1 MFSLW
6 ITQRSH
12 LFVIEKMAQLI
23 DFEQISTY
31 FYLDLN
37 ALWTEEERR
46 HITSWLT
53 CQSGLPW
60 SSRKQV
66 ICVPTQKW
74 DKEWNDIF
82 MNSAWDICFQPLG
95 RKDGPRLHPMAL
107 CSSHRRRQLPRCVL
121 RVTSQCRQR
130 ETSQIKRSLRYEIVK
145 IGLAILPSLPRTLS
159 ASMCN
164 LILEQGS
171 RTNPTLIRTG
181 WWGWILFI
189 LAPNSVGLVS
199 NQFDCWSYSE
209 WLLRRPQIR

>member
-23 DFEQISTY
+23 DFEQILTY

-37 ALWTEEERR
+37 ALWTEERR
-46 HITSWLT
+46 HITCWLT

-60 SSRKQV
+60 STRKQA
-66 ICVPTQKW
+66 ICVLTQA
-74 DKEWNDIF
+74 I
-82 MNSAWDICFQPLG
+82 
-95 RKDGPRLHPMAL
+95 
-107 CSSHRRRQLPRCVL
+107 CVL

-130 ETSQIKRSLRYEIVK
+130 ETLQIKQSLRYEIVK

-171 RTNPTLIRTG
+171 RTNPTLMRTG

-189 LAPNSVGLVS
+189 LAPNSVALAS